1 MLIQRE
7 IVDVIVCRLAQDP
20 HVTVFIVVEEE
31 ASVLLVFQEVTMP
44 AHSEQPLFV
53 PSFRVVL
60 ITQVREVIRSR

>member
-7 IVDVIVCRLAQDP
+7 IGDVIVCRLAQDP

-44 AHSEQPLFV
+44 AAQRTAAL
-53 PSFRVVL
+53 
-60 ITQVREVIRSR
+60 RSILQGGIDHTGA